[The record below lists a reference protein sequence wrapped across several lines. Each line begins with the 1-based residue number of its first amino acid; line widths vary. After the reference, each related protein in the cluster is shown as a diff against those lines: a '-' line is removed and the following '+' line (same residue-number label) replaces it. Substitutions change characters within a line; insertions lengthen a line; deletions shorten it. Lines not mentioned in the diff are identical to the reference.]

1 MFVNKKFDFSLPK
14 SREFQQ
20 SCLLNVQQLFKY
32 PGASFDAWSF
42 MIITITLLRCSLSEL
57 EPRETR
63 STDYTKPGIRTA
75 LKFIYIYIFFF
86 FK

>member
-14 SREFQQ
+14 SREFEQ

-42 MIITITLLRCSLSEL
+42 MIITIT
-57 EPRETR
+57 PRETR

-75 LKFIYIYIFFF
+75 LKFIYIYIYIFF
-86 FK
+86 